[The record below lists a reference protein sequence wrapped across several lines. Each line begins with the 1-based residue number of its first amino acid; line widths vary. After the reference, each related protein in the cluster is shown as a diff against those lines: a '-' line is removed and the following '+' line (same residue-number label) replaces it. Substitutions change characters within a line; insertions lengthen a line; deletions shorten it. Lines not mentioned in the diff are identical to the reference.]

1 MGAPSGEVGDPAGF
15 VCLNSAGWAAARRS
29 HLLTL
34 DICPGAGAGAG
45 QSLQLSGH
53 KICKLQNM
61 ETLSSAKPMK
71 PHFPITEA
79 SPFCRLPT
87 CNGLL

>member
-1 MGAPSGEVGDPAGF
+1 MRAPLGQVGDAAGF
-15 VCLNSAGWAAARRS
+15 VCLNSAGR
-29 HLLTL
+29 LLTM
-34 DICPGAGAGAG
+34 DICPAAGAGAG

-71 PHFPITEA
+71 PHFPITVA

-87 CNGLL
+87 RNGW

>member
-1 MGAPSGEVGDPAGF
+1 MRAPLGQVGDAAGF
-15 VCLNSAGWAAARRS
+15 VCLNSAGWARARRS
-29 HLLTL
+29 RLLTM
-34 DICPGAGAGAG
+34 DICPAAGAGAG

-71 PHFPITEA
+71 PHFPITVA

-87 CNGLL
+87 RNGW